1 MMSRKEKMLWIFYGL
16 ILVLLFLL
24 SSTDLIIKEKE
35 TQVYAI
41 SVIIE
46 DSSDDNYVNFRK
58 GMDRAAIDLN
68 ADVSFITLYD
78 KGNRIQQEE
87 LILREQQDGS
97 RVLIVSPVDAGKVLA
112 LLEDKRVS
120 VPLILLNSE
129 AVLTGEGISERIGF
143 DYFQMGQ
150 ELAEQIHKD
159 SLGQRVCLIGERKP
173 DSVSIRFRDGIL
185 SVLKPLGYDIRFLE
199 GRSPEEWEK
208 AFKQM
213 KMEDGILPVAVALD
227 PESLLSMA
235 VKLTEQEAEFETET
249 GNGEASGKDKESM
262 VLGLYGRGNTVR
274 LLNYLDKGMIQGLSI
289 TDDFSA
295 GYLSVKM
302 AVDLAEN
309 RIVEDVAYLESRC
322 IRREDLRRK
331 EYEKMLYPIE

>member
-97 RVLIVSPVDAGKVLA
+97 RVLIVSPVDGEKVLA
-112 LLEDKRVS
+112 LLEDKEEFVRQY
-120 VPLILLNSE
+120 PICFR
-129 AVLTGEGISERIGF
+129 A
-143 DYFQMGQ
+143 MGTEDPFWEHFAADDEMLKQ
-150 ELAEQIHKD
+150 KQIPH
-159 SLGQRVCLIGERKP
+159 I
-173 DSVSIRFRDGIL
+173 
-185 SVLKPLGYDIRFLE
+185 
-199 GRSPEEWEK
+199 
-208 AFKQM
+208 
-213 KMEDGILPVAVALD
+213 
-227 PESLLSMA
+227 
-235 VKLTEQEAEFETET
+235 
-249 GNGEASGKDKESM
+249 
-262 VLGLYGRGNTVR
+262 
-274 LLNYLDKGMIQGLSI
+274 
-289 TDDFSA
+289 
-295 GYLSVKM
+295 
-302 AVDLAEN
+302 
-309 RIVEDVAYLESRC
+309 
-322 IRREDLRRK
+322 RK
-331 EYEKMLYPIE
+331 EYPGAHDWNVWRMCIYDFAQLIFKD

>member
-120 VPLILLNSE
+120 VP
-129 AVLTGEGISERIGF
+129 
-143 DYFQMGQ
+143 
-150 ELAEQIHKD
+150 
-159 SLGQRVCLIGERKP
+159 
-173 DSVSIRFRDGIL
+173 
-185 SVLKPLGYDIRFLE
+185 
-199 GRSPEEWEK
+199 
-208 AFKQM
+208 
-213 KMEDGILPVAVALD
+213 
-227 PESLLSMA
+227 
-235 VKLTEQEAEFETET
+235 
-249 GNGEASGKDKESM
+249 
-262 VLGLYGRGNTVR
+262 
-274 LLNYLDKGMIQGLSI
+274 
-289 TDDFSA
+289 
-295 GYLSVKM
+295 
-302 AVDLAEN
+302 
-309 RIVEDVAYLESRC
+309 
-322 IRREDLRRK
+322 
-331 EYEKMLYPIE
+331 